1 MKYFIR
7 YGEIGVKS
15 QKIRRKFE
23 NKLMHNIKTGL
34 NCRFI
39 NDNGRIILISNE
51 EDDVKVRQV
60 LSRVFGIVSYSPV
73 YDSKTDKKEITMLV
87 NKKITELIE
96 EGKFIPENESFA
108 VKCRRVGNH
117 EFSSQEMAAFV
128 GSVVIDLTNARV
140 NLSCPDLTLY
150 VEVRDDKTFIY
161 SEKIKGL
168 GGLPVGTQGRV
179 VCLISGGID
188 SPVAA
193 FQMLKRGCSIT
204 LLHCDNNPYGKGT
217 VDKVFQ
223 HAKKL
228 QNYSLGEQ
236 VNLYTIK
243 YGKYLEHV
251 IKKAPLRM
259 TCVLCKSGMYQ
270 SAEILAKKENANA
283 IVDGSSIGQVASQT
297 LENIE
302 ASRYHCKM
310 PVFSPLISLDKLE
323 IESIAKKIETYYI
336 SIIQDG
342 GCQAVPKYP
351 ETHADLNTFK
361 DIVEDINQKEVLLEV
376 VESFEKIKLEE

>member
-73 YDSKTDKKEITMLV
+73 YDSKTDKKEITTLV

-108 VKCRRVGNH
+108 VKCRHVGNH

-161 SEKIKGL
+161 IGY
-168 GGLPVGTQGRV
+168 
-179 VCLISGGID
+179 
-188 SPVAA
+188 
-193 FQMLKRGCSIT
+193 SI
-204 LLHCDNNPYGKGT
+204 
-217 VDKVFQ
+217 
-223 HAKKL
+223 
-228 QNYSLGEQ
+228 
-236 VNLYTIK
+236 
-243 YGKYLEHV
+243 
-251 IKKAPLRM
+251 
-259 TCVLCKSGMYQ
+259 
-270 SAEILAKKENANA
+270 
-283 IVDGSSIGQVASQT
+283 
-297 LENIE
+297 
-302 ASRYHCKM
+302 
-310 PVFSPLISLDKLE
+310 
-323 IESIAKKIETYYI
+323 
-336 SIIQDG
+336 
-342 GCQAVPKYP
+342 
-351 ETHADLNTFK
+351 
-361 DIVEDINQKEVLLEV
+361 
-376 VESFEKIKLEE
+376 